1 MSARHRAGPPEVWRL
16 APDEELAERHTD
28 ELDRDVRVERRLAV
42 RELGSLLLVVAFLL
56 VRARY
61 LD

>member
-1 MSARHRAGPPEVWRL
+1 MTVAPEPEDGWRL
-16 APDEELAERHTD
+16 GPGEELAERHRD
-28 ELDRDVRVERRLAV
+28 ELDRDVRVERHLAW
-42 RELGSLLLVVAFLL
+42 RELGSLLLVGAFLV